1 MAAQR
6 PGDAPDAG
14 GGAMQALA
22 AEDKVYSD
30 EKQCFCLPSE
40 LYFSQRPRLKSL
52 FITCILLPATF
63 GASLGMQQ
71 LAAATSKRGFELFLT
86 WTTIQVCVCACVRAC
101 VCVSACA
108 CVRVRAH
115 HRVCVCVCA
124 ESCTAIQGVF

>member
-1 MAAQR
+1 
-6 PGDAPDAG
+6 
-14 GGAMQALA
+14 MQALA

-86 WTTIQVCVCACVRAC
+86 WTTIQVCVCAGVRT
-101 VCVSACA
+101 CA
-108 CVRVRAH
+108 CLLVRV
-115 HRVCVCVCA
+115 
-124 ESCTAIQGVF
+124 

>member
-1 MAAQR
+1 MAVQR
-6 PGDAPDAG
+6 PGEAPDAG
-14 GGAMQALA
+14 GGAVPALA
-22 AEDKVYSD
+22 AEEKVYSE

-86 WTTIQVCVCACVRAC
+86 WTTIQVCVCARV
-101 VCVSACA
+101 
-108 CVRVRAH
+108 CVRVCAH
-115 HRVCVCVCA
+115 QRVCARLC
-124 ESCTAIQGVF
+124 

>member
-22 AEDKVYSD
+22 AEEKVYSE

-86 WTTIQVCVCACVRAC
+86 WTTIQVCVCAGVRVCVRAC
-101 VCVSACA
+101 VRVRVCLCVCACA
-108 CVRVRAH
+108 RAPA
-115 HRVCVCVCA
+115 CVCVCL
-124 ESCTAIQGVF
+124 C